1 MKRVVSLVL
10 SVLLLLSTLFAVVG
24 CGLFGGDKDDENG
37 QNAGY
42 TIQYMDDSGIHKIT
56 VQKGDI
62 YTLDVIPEKSGY
74 VFLGLFSAESGGTQ
88 YVSASGQAVAPF
100 NDDRNVVLYPQFKTK
115 EYKLILDYQGA
126 AVTGSRSIAV
136 DYDSAIRELP
146 MNLSLENKVFTGWY
160 TEPDRKGTQI
170 ADRYGILPENELV
183 TEKTFDL
190 SDPEGKIRLY
200 AGFEGVKYTVTF
212 YSEDN
217 AAPEEIKV
225 EHGTNI
231 ADVVPSARVNGQAV
245 LVWSKTKN
253 DTARENVFTGKVTGD
268 MVLYAVEYAPVI
280 DFDANGGDDV
290 VSLVA
295 KAGDPITLP
304 TPTRKNYKFA
314 EWQDPQGNAY
324 TATTMPTKGLTLK
337 AVWQAMLVFDENGG
351 SDVNDIS
358 VPAGQAITLPIP
370 EKDGFLFA
378 GWYTADK
385 EQYTSTRMPAASVK
399 LKAGWYKAKTTK
411 ITLIE
416 NSVDAKKT
424 SDSKTLT
431 GNNRIK
437 IDLSEII
444 PTIPSEGIEITYTV
458 HFRWGNTTKQCSA
471 KGVVALYEGIEFNSS
486 HELCRKALSHSSTAY
501 DTYLSDTL
509 SGTSIIHDKILYF
522 YYDGGGDLH
531 ISLSGGYGT
540 DAAFY
545 DVYLELIYP
554 ASMNLYL

>member
-1 MKRVVSLVL
+1 AEQATDAS
-10 SVLLLLSTLFAVVG
+10 
-24 CGLFGGDKDDENG
+24 
-37 QNAGY
+37 Y

-100 NDDRNVVLYPQFKTK
+100 NDDRNVVLYPQFKPK

-183 TEKTFDL
+183 TERTFDL

-200 AGFEGVKYTVTF
+200 AGFESVKYTVTF
-212 YSEDN
+212 YSEEN

-225 EHGTNI
+225 EHGTNV

-337 AVWQAMLVFDENGG
+337 AVWQAKLVFDANGG
-351 SDVNDIS
+351 TDVEDIS
-358 VPAGQAITLPIP
+358 KPAGETVTLPIP
-370 EKDGFLFA
+370 ERDGFLFA

-385 EQYTSTRMPAASVK
+385 EQYTATRMPTTSVE
-399 LKAGWYKAKTTK
+399 LKAGWYKEKVETLIICGDNVELDLDNGRINRESLTPSLNINMSSFLPSNYTGTLKIRVHMKIKYTESYSGTPLFTLNYYSQNTVSEVYRLHSEVIQVNSSEYRDVSFVMTVNMSSNVLYGTK
-411 ITLIE
+411 I
-416 NSVDAKKT
+416 
-424 SDSKTLT
+424 
-431 GNNRIK
+431 
-437 IDLSEII
+437 LSHGKDY
-444 PTIPSEGIEITYTV
+444 STYTCYYKITGYYV
-458 HFRWGNTTKQCSA
+458 E
-471 KGVVALYEGIEFNSS
+471 VAYP
-486 HELCRKALSHSSTAY
+486 
-501 DTYLSDTL
+501 DTS
-509 SGTSIIHDKILYF
+509 
-522 YYDGGGDLH
+522 
-531 ISLSGGYGT
+531 
-540 DAAFY
+540 
-545 DVYLELIYP
+545 
-554 ASMNLYL
+554 NLYL